1 MHSRSIIVCYRQ
13 LAHNHKIHCLCMLEM
28 MPAERGDMS
37 YEDIMGLFRQEN
49 KSSQLVKVDPALYD
63 KIGNYIKA
71 LRKESER
78 EIAMN
83 PMSQASMMLNDQL
96 KKAIDKAKRIYELR
110 QRKISL
116 LALRKVAGDNPDTSS
131 LTPDEL
137 VLFSSMTSV
146 LGAHKD
152 SKADFEDLGPRF
164 TQPKDVEVLP
174 VVPSAEVCD
183 KKKET
188 RENMEHAK
196 DELVLVR
203 VLEDVPTFAGVDKDY
218 KLRKEDIVSLPKNV
232 ANTLLSHGKVKV
244 IGSA

>member
-1 MHSRSIIVCYRQ
+1 
-13 LAHNHKIHCLCMLEM
+13 MLES

-49 KSSQLVKVDPALYD
+49 KSSQLTKVDPSLYD
-63 KIGNYIKA
+63 KIGAYIKK

-83 PMSQASMMLNDQL
+83 PMSQASLMLNDQL
-96 KKAIDKAKRIYELR
+96 KKAIDKSKRVYELR
-110 QRKISL
+110 ERKISL
-116 LALRKVAGDNPDTSS
+116 LALRKVAGDNPDLNS

-137 VLFSSMTSV
+137 VLFSNLTSV
-146 LGAHKD
+146 MGAHKD
-152 SKADFEDLGPRF
+152 SNADFEELGPRF
-164 TQPKDVEVLP
+164 TQPRDVEVLP
-174 VVPSAEVCD
+174 EAPSHKTCES
-183 KKKET
+183 KKEEAEGST
-188 RENMEHAK
+188 A

-218 KLRKEDIVSLPKNV
+218 KLRKEDIISIPKNI
-232 ANTLLSHGKVKV
+232 ANTLLSHGKVKL

>member
-1 MHSRSIIVCYRQ
+1 MV
-13 LAHNHKIHCLCMLEM
+13 AD
-28 MPAERGDMS
+28 RGDMS
-37 YEDIMGLFRQEN
+37 YEDVMGLFRQEN
-49 KSSQLVKVDPALYD
+49 KSSQLTKVEPTLYD
-63 KIGNYIKA
+63 KIGAYIKV

-96 KKAIDKAKRIYELR
+96 KKAIDKSKRIYELR

-116 LALRKVAGDNPDTSS
+116 LALRKVAGDNPDTGS

-137 VLFSSMTSV
+137 VLFSSLVSV

-152 SKADFEDLGPRF
+152 SKADFEELGPRF
-164 TQPKDVEVLP
+164 VQHKDFVELP
-174 VVPSAEVCD
+174 GAPAAKACEE
-183 KKKET
+183 K
-188 RENMEHAK
+188 K
-196 DELVLVR
+196 DEPAGVEELILVR

-218 KLRKEDIVSLPKNV
+218 KLKKEDIISLPKGI
-232 ANTLLSHGKVKV
+232 ANALVSHGKAKV

>member
-1 MHSRSIIVCYRQ
+1 
-13 LAHNHKIHCLCMLEM
+13 MLDL

-49 KSSQLVKVDPALYD
+49 KSSQLTKVDHDLYD
-63 KIGNYIKA
+63 RIGAYIKT

-96 KKAIDKAKRIYELR
+96 KKAIDRSKRVYELR
-110 QRKISL
+110 ERKISL
-116 LALRKVAGDNPDTSS
+116 LALRKVAGDNPDTSN

-137 VLFSSMTSV
+137 VLFSNLTSV

-152 SKADFEDLGPRF
+152 SNADFEELGPRF

-174 VVPSAEVCD
+174 EAPSEKACEA
-183 KKKET
+183 KRET
-188 RENMEHAK
+188 GK
-196 DELVLVR
+196 DGEQALDDLVLVR

-218 KLRKEDIVSLPKNV
+218 KLRKEDIASIPKNI
-232 ANTLLSHGKVKV
+232 AKTLLSHGKVKLV
-244 IGSA
+244 GSA

>member
-1 MHSRSIIVCYRQ
+1 
-13 LAHNHKIHCLCMLEM
+13 
-28 MPAERGDMS
+28 MPSERGDMS

-49 KSSQLVKVDPALYD
+49 KSSQLIKVDPALYD
-63 KIGNYIKA
+63 KIGDYIKS

-96 KKAIDKAKRIYELR
+96 KKSIDKAKRVYELR

-116 LALRKVAGDNPDTSS
+116 LALRRVAGDNPDTTN
-131 LTPDEL
+131 LTPDDL
-137 VLFSSMTSV
+137 VLFSSLTSV

-152 SKADFEDLGPRF
+152 SKADFEELGPRF
-164 TQPKDVEVLP
+164 TQPRDVDILPEVP
-174 VVPSAEVCD
+174 TDGTCE
-183 KKKET
+183 KKAASKFGSET
-188 RENMEHAK
+188 A
-196 DELVLVR
+196 DALVLVR

-218 KLRKEDIVSLPKNV
+218 KLRKEDVVSIPKNI
-232 ANTLLSHGKVKV
+232 ANTLLSHGKVKI

>member
-1 MHSRSIIVCYRQ
+1 
-13 LAHNHKIHCLCMLEM
+13 MLEM
-28 MPAERGDMS
+28 MSSERGDMS

-49 KSSQLVKVDPALYD
+49 KSSQLIKVDPALYD
-63 KIGNYIKA
+63 KIGDFIKS

-78 EIAMN
+78 ELAMN

-96 KKAIDKAKRIYELR
+96 KKSMDKAKRVYELR

-116 LALRKVAGDNPDTSS
+116 LALRKVAGDNPDTTN

-137 VLFSSMTSV
+137 VLFSSLTSV

-152 SKADFEDLGPRF
+152 SKADFEELGPRF
-164 TQPKDVEVLP
+164 TQPRDVEILP
-174 VVPSAEVCD
+174 EMPSDGTCE
-183 KKKET
+183 KKAASKPGSAT
-188 RENMEHAK
+188 V
-196 DELVLVR
+196 DDLVLVR

-218 KLRKEDIVSLPKNV
+218 KLRKEDVVSIPKNI
-232 ANTLLSHGKVKV
+232 ANTLLSHGKIKI

>member
-1 MHSRSIIVCYRQ
+1 
-13 LAHNHKIHCLCMLEM
+13 MLDLM
-28 MPAERGDMS
+28 AVERGDMS

-49 KSSQLVKVDPALYD
+49 KSSQLTKVDSSLYER
-63 KIGNYIKA
+63 IGAYIKT

-96 KKAIDKAKRIYELR
+96 KKAIDKAKRVYELR

-116 LALRKVAGDNPDTSS
+116 LALRKVAGDNPDTGN

-137 VLFSSMTSV
+137 VLFSSLTSV

-152 SKADFEDLGPRF
+152 SRADFEELGPRF
-164 TQPKDVEVLP
+164 TRPSDVAELP
-174 VVPSAEVCD
+174 DVPSAKVCE
-183 KKKET
+183 KKEAQVP
-188 RENMEHAK
+188 EKGQPE
-196 DELVLVR
+196 ELVLVR

-218 KLRKEDIVSLPKNV
+218 RLRKEDIISLPKGV
-232 ANTLLSHGKVKV
+232 AGTLVSHGKVKL

>member
-1 MHSRSIIVCYRQ
+1 
-13 LAHNHKIHCLCMLEM
+13 MLES
-28 MPAERGDMS
+28 MPSERGDMS

-49 KSSQLVKVDPALYD
+49 KSSQLIKVDSALYD
-63 KIGNYIKA
+63 KIGDYIKS

-96 KKAIDKAKRIYELR
+96 KKSIDRAKRVYELR

-116 LALRKVAGDNPDTSS
+116 LALRKVAGDNPDTTN

-137 VLFSSMTSV
+137 VLFSSLTSV

-152 SKADFEDLGPRF
+152 SKADFEELGPRF
-164 TQPKDVEVLP
+164 TQPRDVDMLP
-174 VVPSAEVCD
+174 EVPSDGTCEKAASKPAGAVD
-183 KKKET
+183 
-188 RENMEHAK
+188 
-196 DELVLVR
+196 DLVLVR

-218 KLRKEDIVSLPKNV
+218 KLRKEDIVSIPKNI
-232 ANTLLSHGKVKV
+232 ANTLVSHGKIKI

>member
-1 MHSRSIIVCYRQ
+1 
-13 LAHNHKIHCLCMLEM
+13 MLEM
-28 MPAERGDMS
+28 MPNERGDMS
-37 YEDIMGLFRQEN
+37 YEAIMGLFRQEN
-49 KSSQLVKVDPALYD
+49 KSSQLIKVEPTVYD
-63 KIGNYIKA
+63 KMGDYIKS

-96 KKAIDKAKRIYELR
+96 KKAIDKAKRVYELR

-116 LALRKVAGDNPDTSS
+116 LALRKVAGDNPDTSN

-137 VLFSSMTSV
+137 VLFASLSSV

-152 SKADFEDLGPRF
+152 SKADFEELGPRF
-164 TQPKDVEVLP
+164 TQPRDVDVLP
-174 VVPSAEVCD
+174 EVPTDGTCEKKGTSRAEAEAAGD
-183 KKKET
+183 
-188 RENMEHAK
+188 
-196 DELVLVR
+196 LVLVR

-218 KLRKEDIVSLPKNV
+218 KLRKEDVVSLPKNI
-232 ANTLLSHGKVKV
+232 AGTLLSHGKIKI